1 MSNLR
6 NPVDA
11 TEKRTLVEE
20 GTTFKGT
27 LTSTCPIFVKGGVE
41 GDIQAPSL
49 TVATTGI
56 VSGKVKAGELK
67 SEGSLAGEFDV
78 DKVQLSGS
86 VKDNTVI
93 RARSLEVKLSSAG
106 GKMQVVFGE
115 TELEIGDMPTLSK
128 SPGDKAADGRPGNEK
143 GNEAKGDG
151 KDGKTENGKSVPPPP
166 ES

>member
-1 MSNLR
+1 MSDAR
-6 NPVDA
+6 NPLGSA

-20 GTTFKGT
+20 GTTFKGS

-49 TVATTGI
+49 TVAATGV

-78 DKVQLSGS
+78 EKVQLSGS

-93 RARSLEVKLSSAG
+93 KAKSLEVKLASSS
-106 GKMQVVFGE
+106 KMQVVFGE
-115 TELEIGDMPTLSK
+115 CELEVGEQPTRE
-128 SPGDKAADGRPGNEK
+128 KAADKPQ
-143 GNEAKGDG
+143 
-151 KDGKTENGKSVPPPP
+151 ENGKSIPP
-166 ES
+166 ESP